1 MRRKREEEG
10 AGDVLI
16 KGNSEGLDQI
26 ILHNLVRED
35 TAFDTE
41 KMEMTCPRRPVPTVE
56 DQSVV
61 AKAVHSDHGEVG
73 VMMMMMMSVFIHRT
87 APATQLSGDTARLNP
102 RGRRETRRCCDPV
115 GGRIKEFCRLF

>member
-1 MRRKREEEG
+1 MLTKKESECGEREEER

-35 TAFDTE
+35 TPFDTE
-41 KMEMTCPRRPVPTVE
+41 KMELTCLQRLIPMVE

-61 AKAVHSDHGEVG
+61 VKAVHSHHG
-73 VMMMMMMSVFIHRT
+73 
-87 APATQLSGDTARLNP
+87 GDDDDDDDVCLYTGQPLP
-102 RGRRETRRCCDPV
+102 
-115 GGRIKEFCRLF
+115 